1 MFNKTISNFGF
12 KKNMEDNCIYAKFKN
27 RRFIFLLLCVDDILL
42 TCTDNNLVLETKIFL
57 SSHCNMKDLDETS

>member
-1 MFNKTISNFGF
+1 
-12 KKNMEDNCIYAKFKN
+12 MEDNCIYAKFKN